1 MRTAVRISEISHR
14 KEARRRPSLLD
25 DGGPTPAHL
34 MESAADSVPQ
44 NTFRVC
50 QLGGCDR
57 PVTRRR
63 RKYCSRHNS
72 LNVLDHVQTLYDRPE
87 VRAAWKLAEE
97 RDKLYCIVAPVRVA
111 SEMVRH
117 AESMMVRSSL
127 AEERMW
133 RAIFSLPR
141 PLPLSRIKLE
151 AREAWERFAEGD
163 AEPLDLFI
171 KERLGL
177 LRNHKGPV
185 PDNLRERV
193 WNILDNC
200 FAPVSFY
207 RRGEWFF
214 LDQEEVQAVATLL
227 NEHWE
232 WFPSVERAM
241 VSHGHKE
248 EVLREE
254 LPGATL
260 AMWEELQWTENPS
273 TLLNA
278 VSNGFRKGGG
288 ERDRL
293 EAKGQLVDAEP
304 DQFARANVALDM
316 FMLREELRSRLPQR
330 QYQVV
335 DLRLA
340 GFTQAEIATKL
351 DIDEGTVKTH
361 VSRSK
366 PVVDEILA
374 R

>member
-1 MRTAVRISEISHR
+1 
-14 KEARRRPSLLD
+14 
-25 DGGPTPAHL
+25 
-34 MESAADSVPQ
+34 
-44 NTFRVC
+44 
-50 QLGGCDR
+50 
-57 PVTRRR
+57 
-63 RKYCSRHNS
+63 
-72 LNVLDHVQTLYDRPE
+72 
-87 VRAAWKLAEE
+87 VRAARKLAEE
-97 RDKLYCIVAPVRVA
+97 QDKLDRIVPPVREA
-111 SEMVRH
+111 SEIARH
-117 AESMMVRSSL
+117 AESIMVQPNP

-133 RAIFSLPR
+133 QAIFSLPR
-141 PLPLSRIKLE
+141 PLPLSQIKLE
-151 AREAWERFAEGD
+151 AREAWQRFAEGE
-163 AEPLDLFI
+163 AEPLDFFI
-171 KERLGL
+171 KKRLGL
-177 LRNHKGPV
+177 LRHHEGPV

-214 LDQEEVQAVATLL
+214 LDQEELEAVTTLL
-227 NEHWE
+227 SEHWE

-241 VSHGHKE
+241 VNHGDKKD

-278 VSNGFRKGGG
+278 VSNGFRKGGS
-288 ERDRL
+288 EQARL
-293 EAKGQLVDAEP
+293 EEKGQLMDAEP
-304 DQFARANVALDM
+304 DQFTRATLALDM
-316 FMLREELRSRLPQR
+316 FMLREELRSRLPER

-335 DLRLA
+335 DLKLA
-340 GFTQAEIATKL
+340 GFTHAEIATKL
-351 DIDEGTVKTH
+351 DISVGSVKTH

>member
-1 MRTAVRISEISHR
+1 M
-14 KEARRRPSLLD
+14 
-25 DGGPTPAHL
+25 
-34 MESAADSVPQ
+34 Q
-44 NTFRVC
+44 
-50 QLGGCDR
+50 
-57 PVTRRR
+57 
-63 RKYCSRHNS
+63 KYCSRHNS
-72 LNVLDHVQTLYDRPE
+72 LNVLDYVQIQYNRPD
-87 VRAAWKLAEE
+87 VRAARKLAEE
-97 RDKLYCIVAPVRVA
+97 RATLDCIVAPVREA
-111 SEMVRH
+111 SETVRH
-117 AESMMVRSSL
+117 ADSMTVRSSL

-133 RAIFSLPR
+133 REIFSLPR

-151 AREAWERFAEGD
+151 AREAWERFTEGD
-163 AEPLDLFI
+163 AEPLDFFI

-177 LRNHKGPV
+177 LRNHEGPV
-185 PDNLRERV
+185 PDKLRERV
-193 WNILDNC
+193 WNILDAC

-214 LDQEEVQAVATLL
+214 LGQEEVQAIATLL

-232 WFPSVERAM
+232 WFPSVERTM
-241 VSHGHKE
+241 VGRGAENKE

-260 AMWEELQWTENPS
+260 AVWEELQWTESPS

-278 VSNGFRKGGG
+278 VSNGFRKGGS
-288 ERDRL
+288 ERDAL
-293 EAKGQLVDAEP
+293 EAKGRLVDAEP
-304 DQFARANVALDM
+304 DQLARAHAALDM
-316 FMLREELRSRLPQR
+316 FMLREELRTRLPQR

-340 GFTQAEIATKL
+340 GFTQAEIAVRL
-351 DIDEGTVKTH
+351 DISEGSVKTH

>member
-1 MRTAVRISEISHR
+1 MGVVNYVMDLWDKPDVRTVRKVI
-14 KEARRRPSLLD
+14 
-25 DGGPTPAHL
+25 
-34 MESAADSVPQ
+34 Q
-44 NTFRVC
+44 
-50 QLGGCDR
+50 
-57 PVTRRR
+57 
-63 RKYCSRHNS
+63 
-72 LNVLDHVQTLYDRPE
+72 
-87 VRAAWKLAEE
+87 E
-97 RDKLYCIVAPVRVA
+97 RDKLEHIVAPVQQALEKVW
-111 SEMVRH
+111 H
-117 AESMMVRSSL
+117 AEEMMRRSSL

-133 RAIFSLPR
+133 RAILSLPR

-151 AREAWERFAEGD
+151 AREAWQRFAEGD
-163 AEPLDLFI
+163 AKPLDFFI

-177 LRNHKGPV
+177 LRNHEGPV

-214 LDQEEVQAVATLL
+214 LGQEEVQAIATLL

-232 WFPSVERAM
+232 WFPSVEQAM
-241 VSHGHKE
+241 VGRGAENTE
-248 EVLREE
+248 EVFREE

-260 AMWEELQWTENPS
+260 AVWEELQWTENPS

-278 VSNGFRKGGG
+278 VSNGFRKSGS
-288 ERDRL
+288 ERDAL
-293 EAKGQLVDAEP
+293 EAKGRLVDAEP
-304 DQFARANVALDM
+304 DQLARVHAALDM
-316 FMLREELRSRLPQR
+316 FMLREELRTRLPQR

-340 GFTQAEIATKL
+340 GFTQAEIAARL
-351 DIDEGTVKTH
+351 DISESSVKTH

-374 R
+374 H

>member
-1 MRTAVRISEISHR
+1 
-14 KEARRRPSLLD
+14 
-25 DGGPTPAHL
+25 
-34 MESAADSVPQ
+34 
-44 NTFRVC
+44 
-50 QLGGCDR
+50 
-57 PVTRRR
+57 
-63 RKYCSRHNS
+63 
-72 LNVLDHVQTLYDRPE
+72 VQ
-87 VRAAWKLAEE
+87 ALAEVQ
-97 RDKLYCIVAPVRVA
+97 DKLDRIVAPLHDA
-111 SEMVRH
+111 SKIARH
-117 AESMMVRSSL
+117 AVSLMVRSSL

-171 KERLGL
+171 KERIGL
-177 LRNHKGPV
+177 LRNHEGPV
-185 PDNLRERV
+185 PDELRERV
-193 WNILDNC
+193 WDILDNC

-207 RRGEWFF
+207 QRGEWFF

-241 VSHGHKE
+241 VARGNEKKD

-260 AMWEELQWTENPS
+260 AVWEELQWTENPS

-288 ERDRL
+288 ERDKL
-293 EAKGQLVDAEP
+293 EAKGELVDAEP